1 MNLKEIIDIL
11 QSIDTSLQQLAN
23 TQDGVTTAFI
33 SKKAMAA
40 RLGVGQ
46 IVIDKLIHEGISSR
60 GSSGLVEGRHYCKLD
75 PQEMNTKNF
84 LFDATRVL
92 TDAWSSFSGYDLK
105 SGKDSQ
111 GPVRQERVPA
121 TSFIRDTQVDNR
133 RYRDPLSGVS

>member
-23 TQDGVTTAFI
+23 AGSGTTTAFV
-33 SKKAMAA
+33 SKKAVSA
-40 RLGVGQ
+40 RLGVSPV
-46 IVIDKLIHEGISSR
+46 VIDKLIHQGITSK

-105 SGKDSQ
+105 SREDSQ

>member
-1 MNLKEIIDIL
+1 MKFKEIIEIL

-23 TQDGVTTAFI
+23 ANSGVTTAFI
-33 SKKAMAA
+33 SKKAMAG

-46 IVIDKLIHEGISSR
+46 IVIDKLIHEGISSK

-75 PQEMNTKNF
+75 PNENNTRYF

-92 TDAWSSFSGYDLK
+92 TDAWKSFSGYDTE
-105 SGKDSQ
+105 SGKDSES
-111 GPVRQERVPA
+111 PVRQERIPA

-133 RYRDPLSGVS
+133 RHSDSLPRIP